1 MTAPWWGKE
10 ASPAQRQYPVPS
22 GAAPAAWPALVAA
35 TRDAAFTELSG
46 RIRSFVPEWSSQ
58 RPGDAGVALARLFS
72 EEIEPV
78 LQRLN
83 QLPENSFVRFL
94 QSGGIQPRP
103 PTPATALLQF
113 SVSNSATRSV
123 YLPAGFQ
130 VGAAPAGGGDMV
142 IFETDSDLNAIPG
155 TIAELYVLERGFYRA
170 IDPATDGTPFQP
182 FGAHPQPGIAFLIGI
197 SAGPSV
203 VVGPQISL
211 AIQVQ
216 GSGGLPPPVATG
228 GVVPLPAPLAPLLQW
243 QVLDGATYRDVQIV
257 VDETAGLTQSGVVTL
272 GLPDSWSPG
281 IPEGAPD
288 AAPLLWLRLEIV
300 YGAYP
305 EPPVLLSVKL
315 NLVRATAVQS
325 FYDEVLSPLPLNGGG
340 SVATLARTPVI
351 PGSVILQVDDTADI
365 SFPGAAQTGTAPP
378 SAMIWT
384 EVDDLAEFGPED
396 KVYVLDPASGQVTFG
411 NGENGM
417 ALPAGFRNVVALKY
431 RVGGGSGG
439 AVGVGKVNSLV
450 NSVPFLSGV
459 QNPWPATGGTDA
471 ETQDQALQRGPE
483 ELRAHGRAV
492 AMADYEVLAIG
503 APGAQVS
510 RANAV
515 RGFHPLFPG
524 NSIPGVVCVFV
535 IPPELGAGPPMP
547 DAETLRAVS
556 TYLSGGLAPVGIE
569 VVAAAPRYHTV
580 RIEVSV
586 VVDPAYD
593 RGAVVQGV
601 LTLLD
606 TYLDPLTGGDDGRGW
621 PFGGALS
628 NAAFVRKLLTGVAG
642 VTAVP
647 RLIFVVDGVR
657 GKPCGDAAIS
667 PNSLVWP
674 SGHDVLAL
682 GPGDVQ

>member
-1 MTAPWWGKE
+1 MTGPWWGKE

-83 QLPENSFVRFL
+83 QLPENSFIRFL

-170 IDPATDGTPFQP
+170 VDPAADGTPFQP

-203 VVGPQISL
+203 VIGPQISL

-257 VDETAGLTQSGVVTL
+257 VDETAGLTQSGVATL

-288 AAPLLWLRLEIV
+288 TAPLLWLRLEIV

-325 FYDEVLSPLPLNGGG
+325 FYDEVLSPLPLTGGG
-340 SVATLARTPVI
+340 SIATLARTPVI

-365 SFPGAAQTGTAPP
+365 SFPGAAQTATAPP

-417 ALPAGFRNVVALKY
+417 ALPAGFRNVVAVKY
-431 RVGGGSGG
+431 RVGGGSGS
-439 AVGVGKVNSLV
+439 AVGAGKVNSLV

-459 QNPWPATGGTDA
+459 QNPWPATGGMDA
-471 ETQDQALQRGPE
+471 ETQDEALQRGPE

-535 IPPELGAGPPMP
+535 IPPELGAGPPTP

-606 TYLDPLTGGDDGRGW
+606 TYLDPIIGGDDGRGW